1 MRIAWAVLLLATP
14 ASTNSAPEDSS
25 ASQVLT
31 ASANLAFVSPE
42 GCIQNEVS
50 IFVRQ
55 TTAKP
60 GAAKTAGPKSDVTY
74 SRSRFDLCEDD
85 DLGTDLG
92 SSSTAVISGDLNRVR
107 VDASIDGIN
116 RALRRG
122 FDASEPP
129 IRVAFSLTWTGTGDI
144 LRVGRNPGAAN
155 ARAAVRPDSRSRSA
169 TLQGRVDGQ
178 DVPAGSIGSIL
189 LTTRQAVAH

>member
-1 MRIAWAVLLLATP
+1 MRIVWAILLLATP
-14 ASTNSAPEDSS
+14 ASTNSAPGDSS
-25 ASQVLT
+25 ESQVLR
-31 ASANLAFVSPE
+31 ASANLAFVSPD

-50 IFVRQ
+50 IFIRQ
-55 TTAKP
+55 TNAKP
-60 GAAKTAGPKSDVTY
+60 GAEKTAGPKNDVTY

-107 VDASIDGIN
+107 VEASIDGIP
-116 RALRRG
+116 RAIRAG
-122 FDASEPP
+122 FDASQPLV
-129 IRVAFSLTWTGTGDI
+129 RVSFSLTWIGTGDI
-144 LRVGRNPGAAN
+144 IHVGRNPGAPN
-155 ARAAVRPDSRSRSA
+155 PRAAVRPDSRSRSA
-169 TLQGRVDGQ
+169 TLQGHVDGQ